1 MNAPGTHSALTNSA
15 LRQER
20 GAASPP
26 ALPIATRPSRPAKPP
41 PPPSTPEVRV
51 DTADRLQGAECR
63 VTVILHPLSGRHDA
77 TAFHLRPGGCA
88 SWHPVTGAPASS
100 SPPRHRRAARRLPG
114 VRAGPP
120 GVRAKFPEGREANQ
134 SLLDHLRQCRVKAAV
149 AARVQS
155 EAGAC
160 HRTAGSA
167 VRASAASVI
176 LSTWRSHIRPSRHQ
190 RSRVKS
196 PW

>member
-134 SLLDHLRQCRVKAAV
+134 SLLDHLRQCRLRRRSQPRCSLRRAPATGRRALPCERQQPVSSCLRGAVISGPPGTSAV
-149 AARVQS
+149 A
-155 EAGAC
+155 
-160 HRTAGSA
+160 
-167 VRASAASVI
+167 
-176 LSTWRSHIRPSRHQ
+176 
-190 RSRVKS
+190 
-196 PW
+196 